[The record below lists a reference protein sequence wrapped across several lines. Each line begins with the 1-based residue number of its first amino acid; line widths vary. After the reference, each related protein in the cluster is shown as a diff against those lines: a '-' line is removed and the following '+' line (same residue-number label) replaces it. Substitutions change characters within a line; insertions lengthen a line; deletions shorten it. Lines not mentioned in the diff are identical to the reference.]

1 MKALGR
7 HLLIEY
13 YECNAE
19 ILNDVALIEEVMTE
33 AACRTGATIVD
44 SIFHLFNPHGISGVV
59 VIAESHMAI
68 HTWPEYAF
76 VAVDLFSCG
85 EGLDPNQAV
94 TYLGE
99 RFRARSQKVQEI
111 PRGTLR
117 AGGGTLSCK
126 PDALSAR

>member
-13 YECNAE
+13 YECDVG
-19 ILNDVALIEEVMTE
+19 ILNDVARIEEAMTE
-33 AACRTGATIVD
+33 AAHRTGATIVD

-76 VAVDLFSCG
+76 AAVDLFSCG
-85 EGLDPNQAV
+85 EGLDPEQAV

-99 RFRARSQKVQEI
+99 SFRARSQKVQEI
-111 PRGTLR
+111 PRGTLE
-117 AGGGTLSCK
+117 AEGKTLSYK